1 MFKFCPISNYSN
13 SVLLLCILL
22 NFRFIQFVLL
32 CNQKSKGTFNGLQK
46 KIKKNKHTIK
56 FLSSRVHPRVL
67 LCCAAPTFMLFHY
80 SLFLKFVNNF
90 EISCQDNE
98 FALKVEFTL

>member
-1 MFKFCPISNYSN
+1 MKF
-13 SVLLLCILL
+13 
-22 NFRFIQFVLL
+22 
-32 CNQKSKGTFNGLQK
+32 
-46 KIKKNKHTIK
+46 
-56 FLSSRVHPRVL
+56 

>member
-1 MFKFCPISNYSN
+1 MSYLELFRWHAVTGYFASLDLSIY
-13 SVLLLCILL
+13 LL
-22 NFRFIQFVLL
+22 F
-32 CNQKSKGTFNGLQK
+32 NQKDKGTFK
-46 KIKKNKHTIK
+46 FIRKNKKVQHTIK
-56 FLSSRVHPRVL
+56 FLSSSEHPRVH

-98 FALKVEFTL
+98 FTLTV